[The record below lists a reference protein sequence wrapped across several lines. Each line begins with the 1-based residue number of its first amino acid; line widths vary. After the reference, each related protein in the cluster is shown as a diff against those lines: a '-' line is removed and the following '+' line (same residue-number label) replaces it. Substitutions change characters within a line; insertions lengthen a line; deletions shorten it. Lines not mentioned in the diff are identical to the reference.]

1 MKACLKWIILITL
14 PFIMTNCIKEGLPEC
29 IPDDTGLVLKFRY
42 PAGTDTN
49 SNKNGVDRLSVF
61 IFNDKGFFISQVN
74 DSLIWIDDNYE
85 LELPY
90 RQGSY
95 QFVTWAG
102 YDETTYGITTCIPGK
117 THIKDFFLF
126 LKRNTDNRITNQ
138 PKLLYHG
145 MHKTVTLDEHE
156 KTVAWINL
164 KQITNHIRVIAYNL
178 DNAISHNI
186 YIEDNNG
193 KYGYSSLFADDDRIT
208 YTPVYV
214 RLAKGSNTLTADFN
228 VMKLDKNRM
237 PRLQILDETNTVCY
251 DENLIGELLGKNP
264 DINLENEHDFTIEI
278 SFDGYIPIN
287 IKINGWDI
295 KESDEM

>member
-1 MKACLKWIILITL
+1 
-14 PFIMTNCIKEGLPEC
+14 
-29 IPDDTGLVLKFRY
+29 
-42 PAGTDTN
+42 
-49 SNKNGVDRLSVF
+49 
-61 IFNDKGFFISQVN
+61 
-74 DSLIWIDDNYE
+74 
-85 LELPY
+85 
-90 RQGSY
+90 
-95 QFVTWAG
+95 
-102 YDETTYGITTCIPGK
+102 
-117 THIKDFFLF
+117 
-126 LKRNTDNRITNQ
+126 
-138 PKLLYHG
+138 